1 MKSNIALVG
10 SRTTVERNARGV
22 GLSLWDKATT
32 PWTQVEALSLTNPSW
47 ITEGKESVYYVL
59 HGDFDEVSVVEISND
74 SELRV
79 LQTIKC
85 RGINPVHA
93 AIVDETLIVANY
105 ATGGVAYFAVDEN
118 GLLRFKRLVDLN
130 EEYRRFR
137 GYAADGPAHPHQIV
151 EWKEMNCLLVPDKG
165 QDALFLIRNSVV
177 IDVVPTKP
185 GSGPRHAVINR
196 DKPGM
201 VYIVGELDSTLMLYR
216 AESDCSVQL
225 LETYPTLPAGFANL
239 MESESTASGI
249 VNSGT
254 NIYVSNRGHDS
265 IAAFQIQSDG
275 RLCPSQIVDAD
286 GAFPRFISFVGEDLF
301 VAHEYGDS
309 ISRFEISF
317 DGRLVNPVRVAETG
331 SPVCI
336 TETQTINS

>member
-1 MKSNIALVG
+1 MKSKIALVG

-22 GLSLWDKATT
+22 GLSLWDKETT
-32 PWTQVEALSLTNPSW
+32 PWTQIEALSLTNPSW
-47 ITEGKESVYYVL
+47 ITQGKESVYYVL
-59 HGDFDEVSVVEISND
+59 HGDFDEISVVELSND
-74 SELRV
+74 AELCV

-93 AIVDETLIVANY
+93 AIVDEALIVANY

-118 GLLRFKRLVDLN
+118 GLLRFERLIDLN
-130 EEYRRFR
+130 EEYRRLR
-137 GYAADGPAHPHQIV
+137 GFAADGQSHPHQIV

-165 QDALFLIRNSVV
+165 QDALFLIRNNEV

-185 GSGPRHAVINR
+185 GSGPRHAVINH

-201 VYIVGELDSTLMLYR
+201 VYIVGELDSTLMLYQ

-225 LETYPTLPAGFANL
+225 FETYSTLPAGFVNSV
-239 MESESTASGI
+239 EPESTASGI
-249 VNSGT
+249 ANSGK

-275 RLCPSQIVDAD
+275 RLNPPRIVDAD
-286 GAFPRFISFVGEDLF
+286 GAFPRFISFVGEHLF

-309 ISRFEISF
+309 ISRFEILL
-317 DGRLVNPVRVAETG
+317 DGHLVNPVRVVETG

-336 TETQTINS
+336 TETQTVTS